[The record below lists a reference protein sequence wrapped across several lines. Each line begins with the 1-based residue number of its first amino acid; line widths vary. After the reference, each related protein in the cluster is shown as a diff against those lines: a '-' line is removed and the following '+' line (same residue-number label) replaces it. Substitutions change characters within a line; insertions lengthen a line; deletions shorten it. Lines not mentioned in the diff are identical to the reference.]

1 MIDPK
6 LKDKVV
12 LITGANH
19 GIGAAT
25 ARAFAAQG
33 TKVYITFYRDACS
46 IPKQTLED
54 AIREGVGGLKL
65 YHAMQQKS
73 ADPVVEDIQS
83 RGGFG
88 GSIRSGPCRCR

>member
-1 MIDPK
+1 MINPK

-33 TKVYITFYRDACS
+33 DDFTI
-46 IPKQTLED
+46 
-54 AIREGVGGLKL
+54 
-65 YHAMQQKS
+65 
-73 ADPVVEDIQS
+73 
-83 RGGFG
+83 
-88 GSIRSGPCRCR
+88 GSITVKEPPLLITESETGLVESDIVDGNIGNLLLEKFSILLDYSSKKIYIMSPE